1 MKTKWNWKLAY
12 PNQMVLS
19 LRWGIK
25 IVQIRELRGKCGL
38 NIFPRGLRHCLGPC
52 CVDYTREIKIILPNI
67 LRLVCFFS
75 LHRRKKFEVYTASE
89 ESRPCILFKH
99 GLNSFIP
106 RFQIVLPRCLG
117 SLDLLPFKALSK
129 FKFGNG
135 NWPEFNGWYFW
146 KLQSRFLHFFLPLVI
161 YFFSVLTGKLSH
173 AGEILS
179 PENECQLAVK
189 TDLVYLMIYK

>member
-1 MKTKWNWKLAY
+1 
-12 PNQMVLS
+12 MVLS

-135 NWPEFNGWYFW
+135 
-146 KLQSRFLHFFLPLVI
+146 KRLIFLKIAVKVSAIFLPLAI
-161 YFFSVLTGKLSH
+161 FFFSVLTGKLSH
-173 AGEILS
+173 G
-179 PENECQLAVK
+179 
-189 TDLVYLMIYK
+189 

>member
-1 MKTKWNWKLAY
+1 M
-12 PNQMVLS
+12 
-19 LRWGIK
+19 
-25 IVQIRELRGKCGL
+25 
-38 NIFPRGLRHCLGPC
+38 GPC

-135 NWPEFNGWYFW
+135 
-146 KLQSRFLHFFLPLVI
+146 KRLIFLKIAVKVSAIFLPLAI
-161 YFFSVLTGKLSH
+161 FFFSVLTGKLSH